1 MVLVAGRAGGAGARH
16 PDGLAGPGAGSGRV
30 SLGTPLARVS
40 SADVASRVNAIGP
53 VESVEVRHG
62 WPHVLVLVVT
72 ERVPVAAAPVPGGFE
87 LVDRT
92 GLARRTGQCR
102 ARRSARAYCHR

>member
-1 MVLVAGRAGGAGARH
+1 M
-16 PDGLAGPGAGSGRV
+16 
-30 SLGTPLARVS
+30 S
-40 SADVASRVNAIGP
+40 SADVASRVDAIGP

-92 GLARRTGQCR
+92 GLAYAPVSAAPDGLPELTATGD
-102 ARRSARAYCHR
+102 A